1 MPFIEEILKHKSL
14 SIVGLEKNTGKTECL
29 NYVLSRLK
37 NKNSKIALTS
47 IGVDGE
53 SVDIVKNTHKP
64 EIEIFEDVVFMTS
77 EMHYKQKRITSEILD
92 ISKKQTSL
100 GRLITARS
108 VSNGKV
114 IFSGPSDTVW
124 LKACID
130 GMSKFNIDTTIVDGA
145 LSRMSQASPAVTQS
159 MILTTGAAVSPNIK
173 QLVKKT
179 KFIYELI
186 QIPKFENT
194 ISDQMLALNNGV
206 YAIDSNNN
214 LHDLEISS
222 VFLIDKHKDKLFEKG
237 NNLFF
242 SGAISDKLL
251 DLLKT
256 QKDISE
262 TTIIVKDFTKLF
274 VTPEKYYSFLN
285 KGGKIFVL
293 LNTKL
298 IAVCVNPTSPEGFIL
313 DSKTLRETLSQEL
326 NIPVYDVKSFDL

>member
-37 NKNSKIALTS
+37 NKNRKIALTS

-108 VSNGKV
+108 VSYGKV

-130 GMSKFNIDTTIVDGA
+130 DMSKYNIDTTIVDGA

-179 KFIYELI
+179 KFVYELI
-186 QIPKFENT
+186 QIPKFENVLST
-194 ISDQMLALNNGV
+194 QLLGLEKGIW
-206 YAIDSNNN
+206 AIDNNN
-214 LHDLEISS
+214 ILHDLEISS
-222 VFLIDKHKDKLFEKG
+222 VFLIDKHKDKIFEKG
-237 NNLFF
+237 NTLFF
-242 SGAISDKLL
+242 AGAISDNLL
-251 DLLKT
+251 DLLKN
-256 QKDISE
+256 QKNIKE
-262 TTIIVKDFTKLF
+262 TTIVVKDFTKLF

-298 IAVCVNPTSPEGFIL
+298 IAVCVNPVSPEAYVL
-313 DSKTLRETLSQEL
+313 DSEILCSTLSLEL
-326 NIPVYDVKSFDL
+326 NIPVYDVKSFNL